1 MLYLTLFTKSV
12 NMKVLYL
19 KWKRKQLL
27 LKIDKLT
34 LQLWHSPD
42 LSNQV
47 NELELQVRSIDN
59 YLG

>member
-1 MLYLTLFTKSV
+1 MLYLTLFTKSA